1 MIKLTKLPKPQVLEA
16 NADKWTE
23 ELMTYVNSG
32 NKIPDTVK
40 NRYNQ
45 IEVKENLKRETHC
58 KCMYCE
64 SYISVVSPEHIEH
77 YRPKALY
84 PEKTFEWDNLGL
96 SCPWCNIKKQ
106 DTFDENCSVINPYY
120 ENPDDFFISLGTMIV
135 HKPGNKRA
143 ELSENLLELNRPELL
158 ECRKNAINRITPL
171 LDRYKNE
178 SNPTLKK
185 ILKENIEKE
194 LTGEKPYTMCVRAY
208 VNASKVL
215 V

>member
-16 NADKWTE
+16 NADKWTK

-32 NKIPDTVK
+32 NKIPETVK

-45 IEVKENLKRETHC
+45 TEVKETLKRETHC

-64 SYISVVSPEHIEH
+64 SYISAVSPEHIEH

-84 PEKTFEWDNLGL
+84 PEKTFEWENLGL
-96 SCPWCNIKKQ
+96 SCPWCNIKKK
-106 DTFDENCSVINPYY
+106 DEFDENCAVINPYY
-120 ENPDDFFISLGTMIV
+120 ENPNDFFISLGTMIV

-158 ECRKNAINRITPL
+158 ECRKNAINNISPL

-178 SNPTLKK
+178 SNPTLKR
-185 ILKENIEKE
+185 IIKENIEKE
-194 LTGEKPYTMCVRAY
+194 MTDEKPYAMCIRAY
-208 VNASKVL
+208 VCASDVFT
-215 V
+215 